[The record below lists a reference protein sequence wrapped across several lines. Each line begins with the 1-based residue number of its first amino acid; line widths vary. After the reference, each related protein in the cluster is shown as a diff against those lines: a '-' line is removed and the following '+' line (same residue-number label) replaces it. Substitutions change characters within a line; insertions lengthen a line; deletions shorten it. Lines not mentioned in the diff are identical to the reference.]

1 MGKDLLGYRGAKT
14 TFLLVAG
21 CTLAQSMAILLQA
34 KWLAETVSALFAG
47 ASLQEQG
54 GTIALFLLAFL
65 LRHGVGAV
73 QQGLAQRFA
82 EQTGASLR
90 KELLGVLFQKGSA
103 LVRAEGTGN
112 VVTLVLEGIGKFR
125 KYAELTIPRLMGAGI
140 TPALVW
146 LYVFMTDRI
155 SGIILLVTMPIL
167 IAFLILVG
175 LAARKQTERQLDSYR
190 LLSNHFVDSL
200 RGLMTLKFLGQ
211 SRRHSASIQQ
221 VSEDYRKATMRTL
234 RVAFLSSFALDFF
247 TMLSVASVAVNLGLR
262 LINGSIELLPALLVL
277 ILAPEYFL
285 PVRMVGADFH
295 ATLDGKQAG
304 EAMQSIIR
312 ASRAEGKWKPSVS
325 EAAPNGGADGAC
337 EAAVAD
343 SGVGAGG
350 AGCIRTADAADD
362 AEAAVSMTTDTAIAA
377 TTDAAVAA
385 TTDAAIAATTDA
397 AIAATTNTTMAMTAD
412 ALHAARTDT
421 ARKVGAAFPAPIL
434 QIKDNSINRGSS
446 PAVFRW
452 DDHSMLELRGVGLR
466 HESQGPAS
474 LEDVSFRIPGKGRIG
489 IVGESGAGKST
500 LIDLLGGFAA
510 PTAGEIRLNGVKLE
524 EGNRETWR
532 SGVTYMPQHPYLF
545 SSTLQ
550 DNVRFYAPDASDA
563 DVLAAV
569 EAAGLIDLVRTLPKG
584 LHEMIGA
591 GGRALSGGQ
600 AQRVALARALLGG
613 RQVLLLDEPTAHLD
627 IETEYELKETMLS
640 LFRDR
645 WVFLATHR
653 LHWMRDMDFM
663 IVLHRGRVAETGT
676 HEELIQLKGVYYG
689 LITSQMEGIG

>member
-14 TFLLVAG
+14 TFLLVAV

-73 QQGLAQRFA
+73 QQGIAQRFA
-82 EQTGASLR
+82 EQTGISLR
-90 KELLGVLFQKGSA
+90 KELLGVLFRRGPA
-103 LVRAEGTGN
+103 LIRKEGTGN

-125 KYAELTIPRLMGAGI
+125 KYAELTIPRMMGAGI

-190 LLSNHFVDSL
+190 MLSNHFVDSL

-211 SRRHSASIQQ
+211 SRKHSGSIRQ

-312 ASRAEGKWKPSVS
+312 ASRAEETGKP
-325 EAAPNGGADGAC
+325 EAAETARYTGADGFG
-337 EAAVAD
+337 EAAVAH
-343 SGVGAGG
+343 S
-350 AGCIRTADAADD
+350 
-362 AEAAVSMTTDTAIAA
+362 A
-377 TTDAAVAA
+377 TTDRAV
-385 TTDAAIAATTDA
+385 T
-397 AIAATTNTTMAMTAD
+397 
-412 ALHAARTDT
+412 
-421 ARKVGAAFPAPIL
+421 VGTPLSAPIL
-434 QIKDNSINRGSS
+434 KIKDNSTYRESS
-446 PAVFRW
+446 RPVFRW
-452 DDHSMLELRGVGLR
+452 DDCSMLELSGVGLR
-466 HESQGPAS
+466 HEEHGPAS

-489 IVGESGAGKST
+489 IVGESGAGKSS
-500 LIDLLGGFAA
+500 LIDLLGGFTA
-510 PTAGEIRLNGVKLE
+510 PTAGEIRLNGVTLE
-524 EGNRETWR
+524 DGNREAWR

-545 SSTLQ
+545 SSTLE

-563 DVLAAV
+563 DVRAAV
-569 EAAGLIDLVRTLPKG
+569 EAAGLIDLMRALPNG

-640 LFRDR
+640 LFRDK

-653 LHWMRDMDFM
+653 LHWMQDMDVI

-676 HEELIQLKGVYYG
+676 HEELMQLKGVYYG

>member
-14 TFLLVAG
+14 TFLLVAV
-21 CTLAQSMAILLQA
+21 CTLAQSIAILLQA

-65 LRHGVGAV
+65 MRHGIGAV
-73 QQGLAQRFA
+73 QQGIAQRFA

-90 KELLGVLFQKGSA
+90 KELLGVLFRGGPA
-103 LVRAEGTGN
+103 LIRKEGTGN

-125 KYAELTIPRLMGAGI
+125 KYAELTIPRMMGAGI

-146 LYVFMTDRI
+146 LYVFMTDRV
-155 SGIILLVTMPIL
+155 SGIILLVTMPVL

-175 LAARKQTERQLDSYR
+175 LAARKQTERQLESYR
-190 LLSNHFVDSL
+190 MLSNHFVDSL

-211 SRRHSASIQQ
+211 SRRHGGSIRQ

-312 ASRAEGKWKPSVS
+312 ASQAEGAGKATAV
-325 EAAPNGGADGAC
+325 AAPNAGADGVG

-343 SGVGAGG
+343 SGVGEAAGG
-350 AGCIRTADAADD
+350 AGCIRTADAAADT
-362 AEAAVSMTTDTAIAA
+362 EAALSVATDTAIAA
-377 TTDAAVAA
+377 TTNTAMALTSDVA
-385 TTDAAIAATTDA
+385 
-397 AIAATTNTTMAMTAD
+397 
-412 ALHAARTDT
+412 HAASTDT
-421 ARKVGAAFPAPIL
+421 AAKVGTALPAPIL
-434 QIKDNSINRGSS
+434 KIKDNSTYRESS
-446 PAVFRW
+446 PPVFRW
-452 DDHSMLELRGVGLR
+452 EERSMLELSGVGLR
-466 HESQGPAS
+466 HEAKGPAS
-474 LEDVSFRIPGKGRIG
+474 LEDVTFRIPGKGRIG

-500 LIDLLGGFAA
+500 LIDLLVGFAA

-524 EGNRETWR
+524 EGNREAWR

-563 DVLAAV
+563 DVRAAV
-569 EAAGLIDLVRTLPKG
+569 EAAGLIDLVRALPNG
-584 LHEMIGA
+584 IHEMIGA

-640 LFRDR
+640 LFRDK

-653 LHWMRDMDFM
+653 LHWMRDMDCI
-663 IVLHRGRVAETGT
+663 IVLRRGRVAETGT
-676 HEELIQLKGVYYG
+676 HEELMQLKGVYYG

>member
-14 TFLLVAG
+14 TFLLVAV

-34 KWLAETVSALFAG
+34 KWLAQTVSALFAG
-47 ASLQEQG
+47 APVQEQG
-54 GTIALFLLAFL
+54 GAIALFLVAFL
-65 LRHGVGAV
+65 MRHGIGAV
-73 QQGLAQRFA
+73 QQRIAQRFA

-90 KELLGVLFQKGSA
+90 KELLGVLFQRGPA

-125 KYAELTIPRLMGAGI
+125 KYAELTIPRMMGAGI

-211 SRRHSASIQQ
+211 SRRHSGSIQQ

-247 TMLSVASVAVNLGLR
+247 TLLSVASVAVNLGLR

-285 PVRMVGADFH
+285 PVRMLGADFH

-312 ASRAEGKWKPSVS
+312 ASRAEGKWKPSAA
-325 EAAPNGGADGAC
+325 EAPPNGGADGVP
-337 EAAVAD
+337 EAAVTD

-362 AEAAVSMTTDTAIAA
+362 AEAAVSMTTDTA
-377 TTDAAVAA
+377 VAA
-385 TTDAAIAATTDA
+385 TTDAAIAATTDT
-397 AIAATTNTTMAMTAD
+397 AIAATTNTTMAMTVD

-434 QIKDNSINRGSS
+434 KIKDNSTNRGSS
-446 PAVFRW
+446 RAVFRW

-524 EGNRETWR
+524 EGSREAWR

-663 IVLHRGRVAETGT
+663 IVLHRGRVVETGT
-676 HEELIQLKGVYYG
+676 HEELMQLKGVYYG

>member
-14 TFLLVAG
+14 TFLLVAV

-54 GTIALFLLAFL
+54 GSIALFLLAFL
-65 LRHGVGAV
+65 MRHGIGAV
-73 QQGLAQRFA
+73 QQGIAQRFA
-82 EQTGASLR
+82 EQTGTCLR
-90 KELLGVLFQKGSA
+90 KEVLGVLFRRGPA
-103 LVRAEGTGN
+103 LLRKQGTGN

-125 KYAELTIPRLMGAGI
+125 KYAELTIPRMMGAGI

-190 LLSNHFVDSL
+190 MLSNHFVDSL

-211 SRRHSASIQQ
+211 SRRHSGSIRQ
-221 VSEDYRKATMRTL
+221 VSEGYRKATMRTL

-312 ASRAEGKWKPSVS
+312 ASRAEETGKPGATETARKP
-325 EAAPNGGADGAC
+325 GADGFG
-337 EAAVAD
+337 EAAVAG
-343 SGVGAGG
+343 SGVGEAACGT
-350 AGCIRTADAADD
+350 GCIRTADAADD
-362 AEAAVSMTTDTAIAA
+362 AEVAVSMISDTAIRA
-377 TTDAAVAA
+377 TTDAAMAT
-385 TTDAAIAATTDA
+385 TTDASHV
-397 AIAATTNTTMAMTAD
+397 ATTNTATAMAMTAD
-412 ALHAARTDT
+412 APHAATTDT
-421 ARKVGAAFPAPIL
+421 AGKVGAAFPAPIL
-434 QIKDNSINRGSS
+434 KIKDNSTNRGSWP
-446 PAVFRW
+446 PAFRW
-452 DDHSMLELRGVGLR
+452 DDRSMLELCGVGLR

-489 IVGESGAGKST
+489 IVGESGAGKSS

-510 PTAGEIRLNGVKLE
+510 PTAGEIRLSGVTLE
-524 EGNRETWR
+524 DGNREAWR

-545 SSTLQ
+545 SSTLE

-563 DVLAAV
+563 DVRAAV
-569 EAAGLIDLVRTLPKG
+569 EAAGLIDLVRALPNG

-640 LFRDR
+640 LFRDK

-653 LHWMRDMDFM
+653 LHWMRDMDVI

-676 HEELIQLKGVYYG
+676 HEELMQLKGVYYG

>member
-14 TFLLVAG
+14 TFLLIAV

-34 KWLAETVSALFAG
+34 KWLAQTVSALFAG

-65 LRHGVGAV
+65 MRHGVGAV
-73 QQGLAQRFA
+73 QQGIAQRSA
-82 EQTGASLR
+82 EQTGTSLR
-90 KELLGVLFQKGSA
+90 KELLGVLFRRGPA
-103 LVRAEGTGN
+103 LIRKEGTGN

-125 KYAELTIPRLMGAGI
+125 KYAELTIPRMMGAGI

-190 LLSNHFVDSL
+190 MLSNHFVDSL

-211 SRRHSASIQQ
+211 SRKHSGSIRQ

-312 ASRAEGKWKPSVS
+312 ASRAEETGKP
-325 EAAPNGGADGAC
+325 EAAETARNAGAVGFG
-337 EAAVAD
+337 EAAVAH
-343 SGVGAGG
+343 
-350 AGCIRTADAADD
+350 
-362 AEAAVSMTTDTAIAA
+362 AA
-377 TTDAAVAA
+377 TTDRAV
-385 TTDAAIAATTDA
+385 T
-397 AIAATTNTTMAMTAD
+397 
-412 ALHAARTDT
+412 
-421 ARKVGAAFPAPIL
+421 VGTPLSAPIL
-434 QIKDNSINRGSS
+434 KIKDNSTYRESS
-446 PAVFRW
+446 RPVFRW
-452 DDHSMLELRGVGLR
+452 DDCSMLELSGVGLR
-466 HESQGPAS
+466 HEEHGPAS
-474 LEDVSFRIPGKGRIG
+474 LQDVSFRIPCKGRIG
-489 IVGESGAGKST
+489 IVGESGAGKSS

-510 PTAGEIRLNGVKLE
+510 PTAGEIKLNGVKLE
-524 EGNRETWR
+524 DGNREAWR

-545 SSTLQ
+545 SSTLE

-563 DVLAAV
+563 DVRAAV
-569 EAAGLIDLVRTLPKG
+569 EAAGLIDLVRALPNG

-640 LFRDR
+640 LFRDK
-645 WVFLATHR
+645 WVFFATHR
-653 LHWMRDMDFM
+653 LHWMQDMDVI

-676 HEELIQLKGVYYG
+676 HEELMQLKGVYYG